1 MTGLAVPSR
10 LIATWAGLS
19 WEDRLSILG
28 TRVLRSEDPQFLTTG
43 ATYTEDLV
51 DERLS
56 GALHATFVRS
66 PIAAATIVSIDA
78 SAALESPGVVAV
90 FTAADLTD
98 LPAPTAAMP
107 MFPAT
112 MAQPLLATDVV
123 RYVGETVAVVLTED
137 PYQGED
143 AAELVDVEYEPLTPV
158 VDMRDASKDEQ
169 FLFAGSGTNTAWTIG
184 LEGPAFTP
192 DGEKEFF
199 EGCDVVV
206 TQRILNQR
214 VAAAPMESRSAAA
227 VWQADEEHP
236 GGRLIVWMGNQGAQT
251 TKRSLLGTL
260 GLEEQ
265 ELRVIT
271 PATGGAFGA
280 KFGADPEHAVV
291 GWLAR
296 HLGRPVRWS
305 ETRSE
310 NMVAM
315 THGRGQIQTVT
326 VGGTREGKVL
336 AYRIEVLADS
346 GAYPRMGAML
356 PILTGMMA
364 PGVYDIPK
372 VAWAFRSVVTNTTPL
387 GAYRGAGRPEATAA
401 IERAFDVFAAE
412 IGMDPAQV
420 RRINVLPP
428 FSEPHTTPS
437 GATYD
442 NGAYGA
448 ALEKVLEAAGYGSLR
463 EKQKARREAGGPLQL
478 GIGVSVYVEI
488 TGQGAE
494 AGGPSEDASIEIH
507 PDGSATI
514 LTGTSP
520 HGQGHATAWAMLASA
535 ELGIPIEKITVKYG
549 DTDLIP
555 KGGGTGGSRSLQL
568 GGAAVQ
574 AATRELVDIARTRA
588 ADALEANPDDLV
600 VDLSRAAL
608 VVKGSP
614 EAEIS
619 FADLAARERLFVHST
634 FTAPGPT
641 FPFGAHLAVVEVDTE
656 TGKARLLRLVAVD
669 DAGTILNPLIAEGQR
684 HGGIAQGAAQALVE
698 EVVYDAE
705 GSPLTS
711 TLADYPFLSI
721 TEVPSFELVEMETPT
736 PYNPLGAKGIG
747 EAGTIG
753 ATPAVQNAVVDA
765 WHIWACAISTCRRPP
780 SGYGTRFR
788 SAEQV
793 TCRSRST
800 VNGKPSPT
808 MSGPRLLLV
817 HYLRETC
824 GLKATNIGCDTTSC
838 GACTV
843 LLDGEAV
850 KSCTVLA
857 VQADGV
863 PSRRSRGCPART
875 ARCTRAAGI
884 SGRARAAVRLLHPRH
899 GDGGGRPAGRA
910 IRTRPRHEVREGLE
924 GNFCR
929 CTGYHNIVRAVLA
942 AAPDAAGGRGMIPAA
957 FEYVRAE
964 LGRRKHCR
972 CWPSTA
978 TRRSCWPAAIPC
990 CR

>member
-1 MTGLAVPSR
+1 
-10 LIATWAGLS
+10 
-19 WEDRLSILG
+19 LSILG

-51 DERLS
+51 DERLT

-66 PIAAATIVSIDA
+66 PIAAATIVSIDP

-90 FTAADLTD
+90 FTAQDLSD
-98 LPAPTAAMP
+98 VPEQAPPFP
-107 MFPAT
+107 MFPAQ
-112 MAQPLLATDVV
+112 MALPLLAAGTV
-123 RYVGETVAVVLTED
+123 RYVGEPVAIVLTEE

-143 AAELVDVEYEPLTPV
+143 AAELVDIEYEPLTPV
-158 VDMRDASKDEQ
+158 VDPHDAAKDAT
-169 FLFAGSGTNTAWTIG
+169 LLHHDAGTNTVWSIG
-184 LEGPAFTP
+184 MDGPAFTP
-192 DGEKEFF
+192 DGEKDFF
-199 EGCDVVV
+199 DGCDVVV
-206 TQRILNQR
+206 TQQILNQR
-214 VAAAPMESRSAAA
+214 VAPAPMESRSAAA
-227 VWQADEEHP
+227 VWETSDDHP
-236 GGRLIVWMGNQGAQT
+236 AGRMTIWMGNQGAQG

-260 GLEEQ
+260 GLEEAQ
-265 ELRVIT
+265 LRVIT

-280 KFGADPEHAVV
+280 KFGADPEHAVT
-291 GWLAR
+291 GWAAKR
-296 HLGRPVRWS
+296 LGRPVRWS

-315 THGRGQIQTVT
+315 THGRGQVQICT

-336 AYRIEVLADS
+336 AYRIEVLQDA
-346 GAYPRMGAML
+346 GAYPRMGALL
-356 PILTGMMA
+356 PMLTGLMA

-372 VAWAFRSVVTNTTPL
+372 VAWGFRTVVTNTTPL

-401 IERAFDVFAAE
+401 VERAIDVFAAE
-412 IGMDPAQV
+412 VGKDPAEV
-420 RRINVLPP
+420 RLMNVLAK
-428 FSEPHTTPS
+428 FDEPHTTPS

-442 NGAYGA
+442 NGDYAV
-448 ALEKVLEAAGYGSLR
+448 ALEKVMQAADYEALR
-463 EKQKARREAGGPLQL
+463 AEQKARRDSGDTRQL
-478 GIGVSVYVEI
+478 GIGLSVYVEI

-494 AGGPSEDASIEIH
+494 AGGPSEDSSVEIH
-507 PDGSATI
+507 PDGTATI

-520 HGQGHATAWAMLASA
+520 HGQGHATAWAMIASA

-574 AATRELVDIARTRA
+574 AATRELIDVARARA
-588 ADALEANPDDLV
+588 ADVLEANPDDLV

-614 EAEIS
+614 DAEVS

-634 FTAPGPT
+634 FSSPGPT

-656 TGKARLLRLVAVD
+656 TGKARLLRVVAVD

-765 WHIWACAISTCRRPP
+765 VAHLGVRHIDMPTTPERVWDAI
-780 SGYGTRFR
+780 
-788 SAEQV
+788 Q
-793 TCRSRST
+793 
-800 VNGKPSPT
+800 
-808 MSGPRLLLV
+808 
-817 HYLRETC
+817 
-824 GLKATNIGCDTTSC
+824 KAS
-838 GACTV
+838 
-843 LLDGEAV
+843 
-850 KSCTVLA
+850 K
-857 VQADGV
+857 
-863 PSRRSRGCPART
+863 
-875 ARCTRAAGI
+875 
-884 SGRARAAVRLLHPRH
+884 
-899 GDGGGRPAGRA
+899 
-910 IRTRPRHEVREGLE
+910 
-924 GNFCR
+924 
-929 CTGYHNIVRAVLA
+929 
-942 AAPDAAGGRGMIPAA
+942 
-957 FEYVRAE
+957 
-964 LGRRKHCR
+964 
-972 CWPSTA
+972 
-978 TRRSCWPAAIPC
+978 
-990 CR
+990 